1 MKATKQVK
9 KLAREIFSVDSHI
22 KHQGIIDLEGHV
34 LLDQSAASSEP
45 MEPDEDRIMFYYQV
59 ALRRTRRDYYNK
71 TYGETT
77 YVHIVRKKI
86 QQLIIYLPT
95 FTIYLTIDNK
105 ITPPVIAKIAEK
117 IHSTDSDLLNE
128 AITSTMYR

>member
-1 MKATKQVK
+1 MKATRQVK

-22 KHQGIIDLEGHV
+22 QHQGIIDLEGHV
-34 LLDQSAASSEP
+34 LLDQSAASPEP
-45 MEPDEDRIMFYYQV
+45 IEPDEDRIMFYYQV
-59 ALRRTRRDYYNK
+59 GLRRTRRDYYNK

-105 ITPPVIAKIAEK
+105 VTPPAIAKIAEK
-117 IHSTDSDLLNE
+117 IHSIDSDLLNE